1 MMAKVK
7 AEGAAKYWEAEQS
20 FCWCHGYWKKIG
32 SQNSQYRQDI
42 QCQKCREETKARLKS
57 ALGTNFLLRAW
68 PSSLTMEAEQKRV
81 TRDSRASVGAE
92 RRLNPHSPKKFLS
105 AEVHKKLHQRPIHA
119 GNKLFLKIGFNL
131 LSWQNERLVFLKKW
145 VENI

>member
-1 MMAKVK
+1 MPEVQRGNKGK
-7 AEGAAKYWEAEQS
+7 AEVSTRHQFSTQGLA
-20 FCWCHGYWKKIG
+20 
-32 SQNSQYRQDI
+32 
-42 QCQKCREETKARLKS
+42 
-57 ALGTNFLLRAW
+57 
-68 PSSLTMEAEQKRV
+68 SSLTMEAEQKRV